1 MAFVG
6 RRRVGC
12 GALRTPTITEEEC
25 GRGVRP
31 GEDAASAF
39 LGAAASVAAPSALQP
54 SPRRSAAA
62 ASGPAK
68 TLPLPPRRQKGLA
81 PVPESCLQ
89 LDARPAPALYNPAI
103 GGLEDQYSLKSH
115 VGRGMTGPP
124 EAMSIDVG
132 DPGLFGGIGEV
143 RVMPGCRNTMPHRVK
158 ARARLREDLGVAAR
172 TFPGRMKS

>member
-81 PVPESCLQ
+81 PVSESCLQ
-89 LDARPAPALYNPAI
+89 LDARPAPALYNTQGRAGWVEINSSIYVHLVVVEISFLVVTTLALCRLLILFSPEI
-103 GGLEDQYSLKSH
+103 GIASQARVRCCH
-115 VGRGMTGPP
+115 VTSPLDGAFADAFLT
-124 EAMSIDVG
+124 S
-132 DPGLFGGIGEV
+132 
-143 RVMPGCRNTMPHRVK
+143 
-158 ARARLREDLGVAAR
+158 
-172 TFPGRMKS
+172 S